1 MGIHYVTGGAVCGNW
16 WKGAQYGDREGVTF
30 VTVDNG
36 NVTTNYVPTGFL
48 TLGQS

>member
-1 MGIHYVTGGAVCGNW
+1 
-16 WKGAQYGDREGVTF
+16 VTF

-48 TLGQS
+48 SVEQT